1 MYFVYVVYQRFFH
14 IYIYP
19 YHYMVPITGTHFVV
33 LDILNMTV
41 LNVYMVSI
49 ECDPVLYVSWGGT

>member
-1 MYFVYVVYQRFFH
+1 
-14 IYIYP
+14 
-19 YHYMVPITGTHFVV
+19 MVPITGTHFVV

-49 ECDPVLYVSWGGT
+49 ECDPVLYVYWGGT

>member
-1 MYFVYVVYQRFFH
+1 
-14 IYIYP
+14 
-19 YHYMVPITGTHFVV
+19 MVPITGTHFVV
-33 LDILNMTV
+33 LNMLNMNV